1 MTEITRVP
9 LQPIGKGSLT
19 KLWLGIAASV
29 ALAGGLAWAAMP
41 PLVAVKT
48 VKAGEGASPTASDV
62 VLINYTGR
70 LTSGKVFDKQENA
83 PIALD
88 GVVPGFMQALAQ
100 MQKGGSYRVR
110 IPAALAYGDK
120 AAGEIPA
127 NSDILFDVDLIDF
140 RSRAEIEQQQ
150 KLMEQLR
157 ALQGQAGAH
166 GGAMP
171 GGAVPGGA
179 MPDGAIPGG
188 AMPDSPQQP

>member
-9 LQPIGKGSLT
+9 LQPIAPGSLT
-19 KLWLGIAASV
+19 KLWLGVVAAV
-29 ALAGGLAWAAMP
+29 AIAGGVAWAAMP

-48 VKAGEGASPTASDV
+48 IKAGEGPSPTASDV

-70 LTSGKVFDKQENA
+70 LPSGKVFDKQENA

-88 GVVPGFMQALAQ
+88 GVVPGFVQALAQ
-100 MQKGGSYRVR
+100 MQKGGSYKVR
-110 IPAALAYGDK
+110 IPAPLGYGDK

-140 RSRAEIEQQQ
+140 KSRAEIEQQQ
-150 KLMEQLR
+150 RLMEQLR
-157 ALQGQAGAH
+157 ALQGAGGGH

-171 GGAVPGGA
+171 GGAVPE
-179 MPDGAIPGG
+179 G
-188 AMPDSPQQP
+188 AMPDSPPQP